1 MLLRAYIAF
10 THSEINVNIYLPHSF
25 DNMKLVVGLGNP
37 GKKYE
42 RTRHNVGFLVLDTLH
57 EKLKSEGISQ
67 WDNSKKFS
75 AEIAGCTYK
84 NEKIVLAKPQTYMND
99 SGLAVRQIAHFYK
112 LTVRDLIVVHD
123 DKDILL
129 GEIKIQKDRGSAGHN
144 GVKSLI
150 EHLGTQDFVRIRVGV
165 RSSNEKKMQ
174 DTAKFV
180 LGKFGIFEK
189 KTLNEILTQS
199 AEKILNLI

>member
-1 MLLRAYIAF
+1 
-10 THSEINVNIYLPHSF
+10 
-25 DNMKLVVGLGNP
+25 MKLVVGLGNP

-42 RTRHNVGFLVLDTLH
+42 KTRHNVGFLVLDALH
-57 EKLKSEGISQ
+57 KQLKNEGISD
-67 WDNSKKFS
+67 WDNSKKFN

-84 NEKIVLAKPQTYMND
+84 NEKIILAKPQTYMND
-99 SGLAVRQIAHFYK
+99 SGLSVGQIAHFYK
-112 LTVRDLIVVHD
+112 MTERDLIVVHD

-129 GEIKIQKDRGSAGHN
+129 GEIKVQKDRGSAGHN
-144 GVKSLI
+144 GIKSLM
-150 EHLGTQDFVRIRVGV
+150 EHLGTQDFMRIRVGV

-189 KTLNEILTQS
+189 KTLHQIIEQS
-199 AEKILNLI
+199 VEKILNLF

>member
-1 MLLRAYIAF
+1 
-10 THSEINVNIYLPHSF
+10 
-25 DNMKLVVGLGNP
+25 MKLIVGLGNP

-42 RTRHNVGFLVLDTLH
+42 KTRHNVGFLVLDALH
-57 EKLKSEGISQ
+57 EKLQSEGISA
-67 WDNSKKFS
+67 WNKSEKFQ

-84 NEKIVLAKPQTYMND
+84 NEKIILAKPQTYMND
-99 SGLAVRQIAHFYK
+99 SGVSVGQIAHFYK
-112 LTVRDLIVVHD
+112 ITVRDLIVVHD

-129 GEIKIQKDRGSAGHN
+129 GEIKVQKDRSSAGHN

-150 EHLGTQDFVRIRVGV
+150 EHLGTQDFIRIRIGV
-165 RSSNEKKMQ
+165 RSSNEKKMS

-189 KTLNEILTQS
+189 STLQKMIVQGVEEILRLS
-199 AEKILNLI
+199 